1 VILADD
7 HVMVAEAL
15 GHLIGEVAE
24 LVGRVTNGQELVES
38 ARRLKPD
45 IIVSDITMPVMS
57 GLDALRQL
65 KSEQSS
71 ARFIFL
77 TVQTEARV
85 AAEAMRAGASG
96 YLLKAAAGE
105 ELLEAIRA
113 VTAGRTY
120 LTPHIAKD
128 VLLAISQPPDGPEHH
143 LTTRQREVLLL
154 IAQGKRMKEIA
165 ADLKIS
171 VRTVEDHKS
180 QLLHVLGVKSTAEPG
195 EICCQAGPYFRLV
208 GSSSRS

>member
-1 VILADD
+1 LRPRVILADD

-15 GHLIGEVAE
+15 GRLIDEVAD
-24 LVGRVTNGQELVES
+24 LVGRVADGQQLVEQ

-45 IIVSDITMPVMS
+45 IIVSDIAMPVMS

-77 TVQTEARV
+77 TVHTEASV
-85 AAEAMRAGASG
+85 AAEAMRAGACG

-113 VTAGRTY
+113 VMAGRIY
-120 LTPHIAKD
+120 LTPHIAGD
-128 VLLAISQPPDGPEHH
+128 VLRSISQPADRQEHH
-143 LTTRQREVLLL
+143 LTPRQREILRLV
-154 IAQGKRMKEIA
+154 AQGKRMKEIA

-180 QLLHVLGVKSTAEPG
+180 QLLHVLGVKSTADLIRYAVKQG
-195 EICCQAGPYFRLV
+195 LTFD
-208 GSSSRS
+208 

>member
-1 VILADD
+1 LRARVILADD
-7 HVMVAEAL
+7 HAMVAEGL
-15 GHLIGEVAE
+15 GRLINEVAD
-24 LVGRVTNGQELVES
+24 LVGQVANGRQLVDI

-45 IIVSDITMPVMS
+45 IVISDVSMPVMS

-65 KSEQSS
+65 KAEGSQ

-77 TVQTEARV
+77 TAHTEAEL

-105 ELLEAIRA
+105 ELFEAIRA
-113 VTAGRTY
+113 AMADRVF
-120 LTPHIAKD
+120 LSPHIAGD
-128 VLLAISQPPDGPEHH
+128 VLRTISGANQGERQ
-143 LTTRQREVLLL
+143 LTSRQREVLQL

-165 ADLKIS
+165 ADLNIS

-180 QLLHVLGVKSTAEPG
+180 QLLVALGVKSTAD
-195 EICCQAGPYFRLV
+195 LV
-208 GSSSRS
+208 KFAVKHGLVSD

>member
-1 VILADD
+1 MRPRVILADD

-15 GHLIGEVAE
+15 GRLIEEVAD
-24 LVGRVTNGQELVES
+24 LVGRVANGQQLVER
-38 ARRLKPD
+38 ARQLKPD

-77 TVQTEARV
+77 TVHTEASV
-85 AAEAMRAGASG
+85 AAEAMRAGACG

-113 VTAGRTY
+113 VMAGRVY
-120 LTPHIAKD
+120 LTPHIAGD
-128 VLLAISQPPDGPEHH
+128 VLRTISRPAVRQEH
-143 LTTRQREVLLL
+143 LTSRQRDILRLV
-154 IAQGKRMKEIA
+154 AQGKRMKEIA

-180 QLLHVLGVKSTAEPG
+180 QLLHVLGVKSTADLIRFAVKQG
-195 EICCQAGPYFRLV
+195 LI
-208 GSSSRS
+208 SD

>member
-1 VILADD
+1 MRVILADD
-7 HVMVAEAL
+7 HAMVAEGL
-15 GHLIGEVAE
+15 GRLISEVADLIGQVAD
-24 LVGRVTNGQELVES
+24 GRQLVES

-45 IIVSDITMPVMS
+45 IIISDVSMPVMS

-65 KSEQSS
+65 KAEGSQ

-77 TVQTEARV
+77 TVHTEAQL

-105 ELLEAIRA
+105 ELFEAIRA
-113 VTAGRTY
+113 AMAGRVF
-120 LTPHIAKD
+120 LSPHIAGD
-128 VLLAISQPPDGPEHH
+128 VLRTISGANQGERQ
-143 LTTRQREVLLL
+143 LTSRQREVLQL

-165 ADLKIS
+165 ADLNIS

-180 QLLHVLGVKSTAEPG
+180 QLLVALGVKSTAD
-195 EICCQAGPYFRLV
+195 LV
-208 GSSSRS
+208 KFAMKHGLVSD

>member
-1 VILADD
+1 
-7 HVMVAEAL
+7 MVAEAL
-15 GHLIGEVAE
+15 GRLIDEVAD
-24 LVGRVTNGQELVES
+24 LVGRAADGQQLVES
-38 ARRLKPD
+38 TRRLKPD

-77 TVQTEARV
+77 TVHTEASV
-85 AAEAMRAGASG
+85 AAEAIRAGASG

-113 VTAGRTY
+113 VMAGRIY
-120 LTPHIAKD
+120 LTPHIAGD
-128 VLLAISQPPDGPEHH
+128 VLRTISGSADQHHH
-143 LTTRQREVLLL
+143 LTVRQREILRMV
-154 IAQGKRMKEIA
+154 AQGKRMKEIA
-165 ADLKIS
+165 AELKIS

-180 QLLHVLGVKSTAEPG
+180 QLLHVLGVKTTADLIRFAVKQG
-195 EICCQAGPYFRLV
+195 LV
-208 GSSSRS
+208 AD

>member
-1 VILADD
+1 
-7 HVMVAEAL
+7 MVAEGL
-15 GHLIGEVAE
+15 GRLISEVAD
-24 LVGRVTNGQELVES
+24 LVGQVADGRQLVDS

-45 IIVSDITMPVMS
+45 IIISDISMPVMS

-65 KSEQSS
+65 KAEGSQ

-77 TVQTEARV
+77 TVHTEAQL

-105 ELLEAIRA
+105 ELFEAIRA
-113 VTAGRTY
+113 AMAGRVF
-120 LTPHIAKD
+120 LSPHIAGD
-128 VLLAISQPPDGPEHH
+128 VLRTISGANQGERQ
-143 LTTRQREVLLL
+143 LTSRQREVLQL

-165 ADLKIS
+165 ADLNIS

-180 QLLHVLGVKSTAEPG
+180 QLLVALGVKSTAD
-195 EICCQAGPYFRLV
+195 LV
-208 GSSSRS
+208 KFAMKHGLVSD

>member
-7 HVMVAEAL
+7 HAIVAEGL
-15 GHLIGEVAE
+15 GRLIGEVAD
-24 LVGRVTNGQELVES
+24 LVGQVADGRQLVDS

-45 IIVSDITMPVMS
+45 IIISDVSMPVMS

-65 KSEQSS
+65 KSEGSQ

-77 TVQTEARV
+77 TMHTEAQL

-105 ELLEAIRA
+105 ELFEAIRA
-113 VTAGRTY
+113 AMAGRVY
-120 LTPHIAKD
+120 LSPHIAGD
-128 VLLAISQPPDGPEHH
+128 VLRTISGANQGEHQ
-143 LTTRQREVLLL
+143 LTSRQREVLQL

-165 ADLKIS
+165 ADLNIS

-180 QLLHVLGVKSTAEPG
+180 QLLVALGGKSTAD
-195 EICCQAGPYFRLV
+195 LV
-208 GSSSRS
+208 RFAVKHGLVSD

>member
-7 HVMVAEAL
+7 HAMVAEGL
-15 GHLIGEVAE
+15 GRLIGEVAD
-24 LVGRVTNGQELVES
+24 LVGQVADGQQLVDS

-45 IIVSDITMPVMS
+45 IIISDVSMPIMS

-65 KSEQSS
+65 KAEGSQ

-77 TVQTEARV
+77 TVHTEAQL
-85 AAEAMRAGASG
+85 AAEAIRAGASG

-105 ELLEAIRA
+105 ELFEAIRA
-113 VTAGRTY
+113 TMAGRVY
-120 LTPHIAKD
+120 LSPHIAGD
-128 VLLAISQPPDGPEHH
+128 VLRTISGRANQGERQ
-143 LTTRQREVLLL
+143 LTSRQREVLQL

-165 ADLKIS
+165 ADLNIS

-180 QLLHVLGVKSTAEPG
+180 QLLVALGVKSTAD
-195 EICCQAGPYFRLV
+195 LV
-208 GSSSRS
+208 KFAVKHGLVSD

>member
-1 VILADD
+1 LRARVILADD
-7 HVMVAEAL
+7 HAMVAEGL
-15 GHLIGEVAE
+15 GRLINEVAD
-24 LVGRVTNGQELVES
+24 LVGQVADGQQLVDS

-45 IIVSDITMPVMS
+45 IIISDVSMPVMS

-65 KSEQSS
+65 RAEGTQ

-77 TVQTEARV
+77 TAHTEAQL

-105 ELLEAIRA
+105 ELFEAIRA
-113 VTAGRTY
+113 AMAGRVF
-120 LTPHIAKD
+120 LSPHIAGD
-128 VLLAISQPPDGPEHH
+128 VLRTISGANQGERE
-143 LTTRQREVLLL
+143 LTSRQREVLQL

-165 ADLKIS
+165 SDLNIS

-180 QLLHVLGVKSTAEPG
+180 QLLVALGVKSTAD
-195 EICCQAGPYFRLV
+195 LV
-208 GSSSRS
+208 KFAVKHGLVSD

>member
-7 HVMVAEAL
+7 HAMVAEGL
-15 GHLIGEVAE
+15 GRLISEVAD
-24 LVGRVTNGQELVES
+24 LVGQVADGRQLVDS
-38 ARRLKPD
+38 TRRLKPD
-45 IIVSDITMPVMS
+45 IVVSDVSMPVLS

-65 KSEQSS
+65 RAGGSQ

-77 TVQTEARV
+77 TAHTEAQL

-105 ELLEAIRA
+105 ELFEAIRA
-113 VTAGRTY
+113 AMAGRVF
-120 LTPHIAKD
+120 LSPHIAGD
-128 VLLAISQPPDGPEHH
+128 VLRTISGANQGEHQ
-143 LTTRQREVLLL
+143 LTSRQREVLQL

-165 ADLKIS
+165 ADLTIS

-180 QLLHVLGVKSTAEPG
+180 QLLVALGAKSTAD
-195 EICCQAGPYFRLV
+195 LV
-208 GSSSRS
+208 KFAMKRGLVSD

>member
-1 VILADD
+1 LRARVILADD
-7 HVMVAEAL
+7 HAMVAEGL
-15 GHLIGEVAE
+15 GRLISEVAD
-24 LVGRVTNGQELVES
+24 LVGQVADGRQLVDS

-45 IIVSDITMPVMS
+45 IIISDVSMPVMS

-65 KSEQSS
+65 KAEGSQ

-77 TVQTEARV
+77 TVHTEAQL

-105 ELLEAIRA
+105 ELFEAIRA
-113 VTAGRTY
+113 AMAGRVF
-120 LTPHIAKD
+120 LSPHIAGD
-128 VLLAISQPPDGPEHH
+128 VLRTISGANQGERQ
-143 LTTRQREVLLL
+143 LTSRQREVLQL

-165 ADLKIS
+165 ADLNIS

-180 QLLHVLGVKSTAEPG
+180 QLLVALGVKSTAD
-195 EICCQAGPYFRLV
+195 LV
-208 GSSSRS
+208 KFAMKHGLVSD